1 MKVLKG
7 VDNMPTDYMNNIQ
20 NIVSSILF
28 TGFKGIVIIL
38 VSLLIISLV
47 MLAIGCLIKSQKIKS
62 KFLIAVPNL
71 LLVNIFFL
79 AIPYIFVLFRNM
91 I

>member
-1 MKVLKG
+1 MI
-7 VDNMPTDYMNNIQ
+7 DSYINNFQ
-20 NIVSSILF
+20 NIVLSIFF
-28 TGFKGIVIIL
+28 TGFKVIVIIL
-38 VSLLIISLV
+38 VSLLIISLI
-47 MLAIGCLIKSQKIKS
+47 MLVIGCLIKSQKLKS
-62 KFLIAVPNL
+62 KFLIAVPSL

>member
-1 MKVLKG
+1 MKVPEG
-7 VDNMPTDYMNNIQ
+7 VDNMPTDYINNIQ

-28 TGFKGIVIIL
+28 VGFKVIVIIL
-38 VSLLIISLV
+38 VSLLILSLI

-62 KFLIAVPNL
+62 KFLIAVPSL
-71 LLVNIFFL
+71 LLANIFFL

>member
-1 MKVLKG
+1 ML
-7 VDNMPTDYMNNIQ
+7 NEYMNNFQ

-28 TGFKGIVIIL
+28 VGFKVILIIL
-38 VSLLIISLV
+38 AILLILSLI

-62 KFLIAVPNL
+62 KFLMVVPG
-71 LLVNIFFL
+71 LLVGNILFL
-79 AIPYIFVLFRNM
+79 ALPYILVHFKNM

>member
-7 VDNMPTDYMNNIQ
+7 VDNMPTDYINNIQ

-62 KFLIAVPNL
+62 KFLIVVPSL
-71 LLVNIFFL
+71 LLVNIFIL

>member
-1 MKVLKG
+1 MRVLKG

-62 KFLIAVPNL
+62 KFLIAVPSL